1 MAKTKKEIQTQNPE
15 EDQSLIRPEEGESTA
30 PQTGSDLPTNSE
42 THDEP
47 SELES
52 GAAGTLNTDASQTGL
67 EADAS
72 QTDTELVADYPPA
85 DLDPALSQTGSKSAD
100 DPSASLADLELS
112 AAGTLDP
119 DASLTDLEAEGS
131 IGDFPAGQDPLSQTG
146 HGSEEDQEMPPQ
158 SDNESELPLQTG
170 MRMSEGADTGNST
183 LQTDPGL
190 SKDTDASEAPP
201 GGNDSDAPP
210 VKRRRARKKAAEPS
224 PSNENGDEDAADGQ
238 TDPEQSKKLRMPG
251 RRRQRVV
258 SIDAERTVA
267 TDTDKLRNDLLDL
280 VESLKGKKILTGTIQ
295 GVERLSD
302 NPEMSYAVVYH
313 GDFKVIIP
321 VLEAIEEP
329 ADYRDQPRGD
339 VLHYLLN
346 KRLGAEVDYIVKGV
360 DQESNVVAASRL
372 EAMALKRREYYFR
385 TDRDGNFQIYEG
397 IRAEARVV
405 SVIRAG
411 IFIDLF
417 GVECYIPLR
426 ELSYQRWVDAAAHY
440 QPGQRVLVKVLE
452 VDRSDR
458 NRPRVS
464 ASVKQA
470 MDNPYE
476 KALKKYVVGNRYVGT
491 VSMVDL
497 NGVFV
502 SLDGGID
509 CLCTYPKRGRPPR
522 GARATVRILGINREN
537 NRIWGVITHMSTMR

>member
-1 MAKTKKEIQTQNPE
+1 MI
-15 EDQSLIRPEEGESTA
+15 
-30 PQTGSDLPTNSE
+30 
-42 THDEP
+42 
-47 SELES
+47 
-52 GAAGTLNTDASQTGL
+52 
-67 EADAS
+67 
-72 QTDTELVADYPPA
+72 
-85 DLDPALSQTGSKSAD
+85 
-100 DPSASLADLELS
+100 DLELAS
-112 AAGTLDP
+112 ATTLDP
-119 DASLTDLEAEGS
+119 DAS
-131 IGDFPAGQDPLSQTG
+131 
-146 HGSEEDQEMPPQ
+146 
-158 SDNESELPLQTG
+158 
-170 MRMSEGADTGNST
+170 
-183 LQTDPGL
+183 QTD
-190 SKDTDASEAPP
+190 
-201 GGNDSDAPP
+201 
-210 VKRRRARKKAAEPS
+210 
-224 PSNENGDEDAADGQ
+224 ENLGEAADGQ
-238 TDPEQSKKLRMPG
+238 APHPQTENDGDAPQDESLQPGAEPGEGDSGSQTETESSLEPDDVPQTEHDFRDEWPQPGGQPGTEPGEGASDSQTESDSGGDCDERLQPGENDDTPQTDSESVQDAEAGAPPARRRRSTRKKVSEAEPKSDASDAEASDEEETNTGQSQKLRMPG

-258 SIDAERTVA
+258 SIDAERTVQ
-267 TDTDKLRNDLLDL
+267 TDTDRLRSDLLDL
-280 VESLKGKKILTGTIQ
+280 VESLKSKKILTGTIQ
-295 GVERLSD
+295 GVERLAD
-302 NPEMSYAVVYH
+302 NPEMSYAVIYH

-329 ADYRDQPRGD
+329 EDYRGQPRGD

-360 DQESNVVAASRL
+360 DQENNVVAASRL

-385 TDRDGNFQIYEG
+385 TDRDGNYQIYEG
-397 IRAEARVV
+397 IRAEARVI

-417 GVECYIPLR
+417 GAECYIPLR
-426 ELSYQRWVDAAAHY
+426 ELSYQRWVDAAQHY

-458 NRPRVS
+458 SRPRVT

-470 MDNPYE
+470 MENPYE

-522 GARATVRILGINREN
+522 GARATVRILGINHEN
-537 NRIWGVITHMSTMR
+537 NRIWGVITHMSTTR